1 MTDKVDVVVVGSG
14 ALGSS
19 AAFHL
24 AKAGRSVVL
33 VDKAEIG
40 SQTSPRA
47 AGLTGQVRRTEM
59 MTRLA
64 KRAVEKFIAFSDE
77 TGEPLEF
84 HQSGSITLARTP
96 EHAALIRSSADLASQ
111 CGVEARLISPQEAH
125 ELMPLLQPKGIM
137 AAGYVPSDV
146 YMEPAQLAAAYAR
159 AAERLGSKLVPNTA
173 VREIVVEDAAVS
185 RVVTDSGEIRASAV
199 VDAAGGWL
207 RVVAGFAG
215 VRVPVVPTKHQL
227 MITVPLPPVNDTQPT
242 VRVLDANAYIR
253 PCRGGLMFGG
263 YERTPEQLKS
273 DEALLK
279 LRVEDLKFDLSV
291 LRDLAEKVHEQFPVL
306 RGIALQ
312 EHRGGLPTLTV
323 DGDHVLG
330 PAPGVKGLYVLGGCN
345 VGGFSVSPVLG
356 ELMAEWIVSGKA
368 PMDLSRFDPGRFAAN
383 LSEGDVQEMARQRY
397 ANYYAGS

>member
-19 AAFHL
+19 TAFHL

-77 TGEPLEF
+77 TGEPLEY

-96 EHAALIRSSADLASQ
+96 EHAALIRGAADLATH

-125 ELMPLLQPKGIM
+125 ELMPVLQPKGIL

-146 YMEPAQLAAAYAR
+146 YMEPAQLAVAYAR
-159 AAERLGSKLVPNTA
+159 AAARLGSKLVPNTA
-173 VREIVVEDAAVS
+173 VREIVVEDAAIS
-185 RVVTDSGEIRASAV
+185 RVVTDNGEIRAGAV

-242 VRVLDANAYIR
+242 IRVLDANAYVR

-273 DEALLK
+273 DDGLLK

-323 DGDHVLG
+323 DGDNVLG

-368 PMDLSRFDPGRFAAN
+368 PMDLSRFDPGRFAAH
-383 LSEGDVQEMARQRY
+383 LSEADVHEMARQRY

>member
-19 AAFHL
+19 TAFHI
-24 AKAGRSVVL
+24 AKAGRSVAL
-33 VDKAEIG
+33 VDKAGIG

-64 KRAVEKFIAFSDE
+64 RRAVEKFISFSEE

-84 HQSGSITLARTP
+84 HQSGSITLARTS
-96 EHAALIRSSADLASQ
+96 EHAALIRGAAEMASRW
-111 CGVEARLISPQEAH
+111 GVHARLISPEEAH
-125 ELMPLLQPKGIM
+125 ELMPLLQPKGILE
-137 AAGYVPSDV
+137 AGHVPSDV
-146 YMEPAQLAAAYAR
+146 YMEPAQLAIAYAR
-159 AAERLGSKLVPNTA
+159 AAERRGAQLMSNTT
-173 VREIVVEDAAVS
+173 VREIVVENSAVC
-185 RVVTDSGEIRASAV
+185 RVVTEAGEIGTDAV

-207 RVVAGFAG
+207 RMVAGFAG
-215 VRVPVVPTKHQL
+215 VPVPVVPTKHQL
-227 MITVPLPPVNDTQPT
+227 MITVPLPEVIPTQPT
-242 VRVLDANAYIR
+242 VRILDANAYVR

-263 YERTPEQLKS
+263 YEKTPEQLKS
-273 DEALLK
+273 DEALRN
-279 LRVEDLKFDLSV
+279 LRVEDLAFDLSI
-291 LRDLAEKVHEQFPVL
+291 LRGLAEQVYEQFPVF
-306 RGIALQ
+306 RGVALQ
-312 EHRGGLPTLTV
+312 EHRGGLPTMTV

-356 ELMAEWIVSGKA
+356 ELMAEWIVSGKS
-368 PMDLSRFDPGRFAAN
+368 PMDLTRFHPGRFATH
-383 LSEGDVQEMARQRY
+383 LSENDLHEMARQRY

>member
-14 ALGSS
+14 SLGSS
-19 AAFHL
+19 TAFHL

-64 KRAVEKFIAFSDE
+64 KRAVEKFIAFSSE

-96 EHAALIRSSADLASQ
+96 EHAALIQGAADLAAH
-111 CGVEARLISPQEAH
+111 CGVEARLISPHEAH
-125 ELMPLLQPKGIM
+125 ELMPLLQPKGIL

-146 YMEPAQLAAAYAR
+146 YMEPAQLAVAYAR
-159 AAERLGSKLVPNTA
+159 AAERLGSKLLPNTV
-173 VREIVVEDAAVS
+173 VREIVVEGAAVS
-185 RVVTDSGEIRASAV
+185 RVVTEGGEISTRTV

-227 MITVPLPPVNDTQPT
+227 MITVPLPAVNDRQPT
-242 VRVLDANAYIR
+242 VRVLDANAYTR

-273 DEALLK
+273 EETLLK

-368 PMDLSRFDPGRFAAN
+368 PMDLSRFDPGRFAAH
-383 LSEGDVQEMARQRY
+383 LSEADVYEMARQRY

>member
-1 MTDKVDVVVVGSG
+1 MTDKVVGSG

-19 AAFHL
+19 TAFHL

-77 TGEPLEF
+77 TGEPLEY

-96 EHAALIRSSADLASQ
+96 EHAALIRGAADLATH

-125 ELMPLLQPKGIM
+125 ELMPVLQPKGIL
-137 AAGYVPSDV
+137 AAGSVPSDV
-146 YMEPAQLAAAYAR
+146 YMEPAQLAVAYAR
-159 AAERLGSKLVPNTA
+159 AAARLGSKLVPNTA
-173 VREIVVEDAAVS
+173 VREIVVEDAAIS
-185 RVVTDSGEIRASAV
+185 RVVTDNGEIRAGAV

-242 VRVLDANAYIR
+242 IRVLDANAYVR

-273 DEALLK
+273 DDGLLK

-323 DGDHVLG
+323 DGDNVLG

-368 PMDLSRFDPGRFAAN
+368 PMDLSRFDPGRFAAH
-383 LSEGDVQEMARQRY
+383 LSEADVHEMARQRY

>member
-19 AAFHL
+19 TAFHL

-77 TGEPLEF
+77 TGEPLEY

-96 EHAALIRSSADLASQ
+96 EHAALIRGAADLATH

-125 ELMPLLQPKGIM
+125 ELMPVLQPKGIL

-146 YMEPAQLAAAYAR
+146 YMEPAQLAVAYAR
-159 AAERLGSKLVPNTA
+159 AAARLGSKLVPNTA
-173 VREIVVEDAAVS
+173 VREIVVEDAAIS
-185 RVVTDSGEIRASAV
+185 RVVTDNGEIRAGAV

-242 VRVLDANAYIR
+242 IRVLDANAYVR

-273 DEALLK
+273 DDGLLK

-312 EHRGGLPTLTV
+312 EHRGGLPALTV
-323 DGDHVLG
+323 DGDN
-330 PAPGVKGLYVLGGCN
+330 VLGGCN

-368 PMDLSRFDPGRFAAN
+368 PMDLSRFDPGRFAAH
-383 LSEGDVQEMARQRY
+383 LSEADVHEMARQRY

>member
-1 MTDKVDVVVVGSG
+1 VD
-14 ALGSS
+14 
-19 AAFHL
+19 
-24 AKAGRSVVL
+24 
-33 VDKAEIG
+33 
-40 SQTSPRA
+40 
-47 AGLTGQVRRTEM
+47 
-59 MTRLA
+59 
-64 KRAVEKFIAFSDE
+64 
-77 TGEPLEF
+77 
-84 HQSGSITLARTP
+84 
-96 EHAALIRSSADLASQ
+96 
-111 CGVEARLISPQEAH
+111 ARLISPQEAH

-146 YMEPAQLAAAYAR
+146 YMEPAQLAVAYAR

-383 LSEGDVQEMARQRY
+383 LSEGDVHEMARQRY